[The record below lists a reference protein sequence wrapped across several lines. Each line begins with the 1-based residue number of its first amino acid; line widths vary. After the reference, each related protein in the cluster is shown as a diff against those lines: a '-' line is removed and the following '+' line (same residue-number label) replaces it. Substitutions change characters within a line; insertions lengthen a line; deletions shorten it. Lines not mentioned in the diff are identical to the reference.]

1 MEGEFMEI
9 SEASYQQGLTITVK
23 SKGYSDWQKYNFH
36 LQLDRQQPIML
47 VKRMYHYEFSI
58 PVYDGDK
65 DTKND
70 AILTVET
77 HRKISSSPIKG
88 YTFKKK
94 YEFPH
99 NKLNKNMTMESFLDS
114 SKNLKV
120 KLRNRNNSFVFSDKS
135 KKFITGEISN
145 VKINKSNNGIFS
157 SYNKLTNHDTK
168 NSKSIKISLYPGKNK
183 TIFQKIIENLDKLKQ
198 NNQKTY
204 ELIKKNEKK
213 TIRLRLKKFNY
224 LKDVKTKTKN
234 EISKVKEESDTS
246 NKLIK
251 NETSQKE
258 NKTNKTNQIVEE
270 EKKNIEPEPVN
281 NMSLSIKKDINLL
294 NSNINKESTAKT
306 NFTTNMYHIRNLFIS
321 KEQIQ
326 SSFIKAGI
334 VTILWKK
341 TLFIRGIEMQM
352 NDISNKTKLI
362 LDNIDYFKVNYFNN
376 GNFFLGFENMDN
388 YKKAEFN
395 LTLEELC
402 FLLIETVPKLLQK
415 FYDSLDRILY
425 IKIPDLD
432 KEMEKIPKNEK
443 ECLDINCAFLNQ
455 VALYFMGCVDVLK
468 EIQKRIDYYK
478 FKDNEFLIIDNFLDL
493 ARYDTSKINSM
504 AEIYIDRMRKE
515 EKIMEKMEVGLGI
528 RKKKKYLV
536 EDIFERIHKRYTQSF
551 KDEIKLERINS
562 TLNLKGNTF
571 LNDAK
576 RNKFILMRRAQ
587 NLNILN
593 QPVVTAL
600 MKYFKD
606 NIKSQI
612 ISEQVFE
619 RFKLKEK
626 QSQKKVVTKNDE

>member
-1 MEGEFMEI
+1 MEEKNKKI
-9 SEASYQQGLTITVK
+9 KIHNSSPL
-23 SKGYSDWQKYNFH
+23 KYINK
-36 LQLDRQQPIML
+36 LPSL
-47 VKRMYHYEFSI
+47 E
-58 PVYDGDK
+58 
-65 DTKND
+65 
-70 AILTVET
+70 
-77 HRKISSSPIKG
+77 KISPIKG

-99 NKLNKNMTMESFLDS
+99 DKLNKNITMDSFLDS
-114 SKNLKV
+114 SNHLKI
-120 KLRNRNNSFVFSDKS
+120 KLRNKSNSFIFSDKS

-145 VKINKSNNGIFS
+145 AKINKSNKGFFS
-157 SYNKLTNHDTK
+157 SYNKLTNHETK
-168 NSKSIKISLYPGKNK
+168 NNKSIKISLYPGKNK
-183 TIFQKIIENLDKLKQ
+183 TIFQKIIENLDKIKK

-204 ELIKKNEKK
+204 ELIKKNERK
-213 TIRLRLKKFNY
+213 TIRLRLKKFNKFKD
-224 LKDVKTKTKN
+224 LKTNTKN
-234 EISKVKEESDTS
+234 EISKVKEENDKS

-251 NETSQKE
+251 NEATQ
-258 NKTNKTNQIVEE
+258 KTNKTNKISEE
-270 EKKNIEPEPVN
+270 EKKNIEQEPSN
-281 NMSLSIKKDINLL
+281 NMSLTIKKDINLL
-294 NSNINKESTAKT
+294 NSNLVKETAIKT
-306 NFTTNMYHIRNLFIS
+306 NLTTNMYHMRNLYIS

-326 SSFIKAGI
+326 NSFIKAGI
-334 VTILWKK
+334 ITILWKK
-341 TLFIRGIEMQM
+341 NIFIRGIEMQM

-376 GNFFLGFENMDN
+376 GNFFLAFENMDN

-425 IKIPDLD
+425 IKIPDIE
-432 KEMEKIPKNEK
+432 KEMEKIPRNEK
-443 ECLDINCAFLNQ
+443 ECLDLNSSFLNQ
-455 VALYFMGCVDVLK
+455 VALYFMGCADVLK

-478 FKDNEFLIIDNFLDL
+478 FKDNEFLVIDNYLDL

-504 AEIYIDRMRKE
+504 AEIYIDRMKKE
-515 EKIMEKMEVGLGI
+515 EKILEKMEVGLGI
-528 RKKKKYLV
+528 RKKKKHLV
-536 EDIFERIHKRYTQSF
+536 EDIFERTHKRYTQSF

-562 TLNLKGNTF
+562 TLNLKSNIF
-571 LNDAK
+571 LNDEK

-593 QPVVTAL
+593 QPVITAL

-619 RFKLKEK
+619 RFKSKEK
-626 QSQKKVVTKNDE
+626 ESQKKKVVTKNDE

>member
-1 MEGEFMEI
+1 MEEKNKKI
-9 SEASYQQGLTITVK
+9 KIHNSSPL
-23 SKGYSDWQKYNFH
+23 KYINK
-36 LQLDRQQPIML
+36 LPSL
-47 VKRMYHYEFSI
+47 E
-58 PVYDGDK
+58 
-65 DTKND
+65 
-70 AILTVET
+70 
-77 HRKISSSPIKG
+77 KISPIKG

-99 NKLNKNMTMESFLDS
+99 YKLNKNITMDSFLDS
-114 SKNLKV
+114 SKHLKI
-120 KLRNRNNSFVFSDKS
+120 KLRNKSNSFIFSDKS

-145 VKINKSNNGIFS
+145 AKINKSNKGFFS
-157 SYNKLTNHDTK
+157 SYNKLTNHETK
-168 NSKSIKISLYPGKNK
+168 NNKSIKISLYPGKNK
-183 TIFQKIIENLDKLKQ
+183 TIFQKIIENLDKIKK

-204 ELIKKNEKK
+204 ELIKKNERK
-213 TIRLRLKKFNY
+213 TIRLRLKKFNKFKD
-224 LKDVKTKTKN
+224 LKTNTKN
-234 EISKVKEESDTS
+234 EISKVKEENDKS

-251 NETSQKE
+251 NEATQ
-258 NKTNKTNQIVEE
+258 KTNKTNKISEE
-270 EKKNIEPEPVN
+270 EKKNIEQEPSN
-281 NMSLSIKKDINLL
+281 NMSLTIKKDINLL
-294 NSNINKESTAKT
+294 NSNLVKETAIKT
-306 NFTTNMYHIRNLFIS
+306 NLTTNMYHMRNLYIS

-326 SSFIKAGI
+326 NSFIKAGI
-334 VTILWKK
+334 ITILWKK
-341 TLFIRGIEMQM
+341 NIFIRGIEMQM

-376 GNFFLGFENMDN
+376 GNFFLAFENMDN

-425 IKIPDLD
+425 IKIPDIE
-432 KEMEKIPKNEK
+432 KEMEKIPRNEK
-443 ECLDINCAFLNQ
+443 ECLDFNSAFLNQ
-455 VALYFMGCVDVLK
+455 VALYFLGCADVLK

-478 FKDNEFLIIDNFLDL
+478 FKDNEFLVIDNYLDL

-504 AEIYIDRMRKE
+504 AEIYIDRMKKE
-515 EKIMEKMEVGLGI
+515 EKILEKMEVGLGI
-528 RKKKKYLV
+528 RKKKKHLV
-536 EDIFERIHKRYTQSF
+536 EDIFERTHKRYTQSF

-562 TLNLKGNTF
+562 TLNLKSNIF
-571 LNDAK
+571 LNDEK

-593 QPVVTAL
+593 QPVITAL

-619 RFKLKEK
+619 RFKSKEK
-626 QSQKKVVTKNDE
+626 ESQKKKVVTKNDE

>member
-1 MEGEFMEI
+1 MEEK
-9 SEASYQQGLTITVK
+9 VK
-23 SKGYSDWQKYNFH
+23 IHNSSP
-36 LQLDRQQPIML
+36 L
-47 VKRMYHYEFSI
+47 
-58 PVYDGDK
+58 
-65 DTKND
+65 
-70 AILTVET
+70 
-77 HRKISSSPIKG
+77 KIINKLPSLEKISPIKG

-168 NSKSIKISLYPGKNK
+168 ISKSIKISLYPGKNK

-234 EISKVKEESDTS
+234 EVSKVKEESDTS

-376 GNFFLGFENMDN
+376 GNFFLAFENMDN

-515 EKIMEKMEVGLGI
+515 EKIMERMEVGLGI

>member
-1 MEGEFMEI
+1 MEEKNKKI
-9 SEASYQQGLTITVK
+9 KIHNSSPL
-23 SKGYSDWQKYNFH
+23 KYINK
-36 LQLDRQQPIML
+36 LPSL
-47 VKRMYHYEFSI
+47 E
-58 PVYDGDK
+58 
-65 DTKND
+65 
-70 AILTVET
+70 
-77 HRKISSSPIKG
+77 KISPIKG

-99 NKLNKNMTMESFLDS
+99 DKLNKNITMDSFLDS
-114 SKNLKV
+114 SKHLKI
-120 KLRNRNNSFVFSDKS
+120 KLRNKSNSFIFSDKS

-145 VKINKSNNGIFS
+145 AKINKSNKGFFS
-157 SYNKLTNHDTK
+157 SYNKLTNHETK
-168 NSKSIKISLYPGKNK
+168 NNKSIKISLYPGKNK
-183 TIFQKIIENLDKLKQ
+183 TIFQKIIENLDKIKK

-204 ELIKKNEKK
+204 ELIKKNERK
-213 TIRLRLKKFNY
+213 TIRLRLKKFNKFKD
-224 LKDVKTKTKN
+224 LKTNTKN
-234 EISKVKEESDTS
+234 EISKVKEENDKS

-251 NETSQKE
+251 NEATQ
-258 NKTNKTNQIVEE
+258 KTNKTNKISEE
-270 EKKNIEPEPVN
+270 EKKNIEQEPSN
-281 NMSLSIKKDINLL
+281 NMSLTIKKDINLL
-294 NSNINKESTAKT
+294 NSNLVKETTIKT
-306 NFTTNMYHIRNLFIS
+306 NFTTNMYHMRNLYIS

-326 SSFIKAGI
+326 NSFIKAGI
-334 VTILWKK
+334 ITILWKK
-341 TLFIRGIEMQM
+341 NIFIRGIEMQM

-376 GNFFLGFENMDN
+376 GNFFLAFENMDN

-425 IKIPDLD
+425 IKIPDIE
-432 KEMEKIPKNEK
+432 KEMEKIPRNEK
-443 ECLDINCAFLNQ
+443 ECLDLNSSFLNQ
-455 VALYFMGCVDVLK
+455 VALYFMGCADVLK

-478 FKDNEFLIIDNFLDL
+478 FKDNEFLVIDNYLDL

-504 AEIYIDRMRKE
+504 AEIYIDRMKKE
-515 EKIMEKMEVGLGI
+515 EKILEKMEVGLGI
-528 RKKKKYLV
+528 RKKKKHLV
-536 EDIFERIHKRYTQSF
+536 EDIFERTHKRYTQSF

-562 TLNLKGNTF
+562 TLNLKSNIF
-571 LNDAK
+571 LNDEK

-593 QPVVTAL
+593 QPVITAL

-619 RFKLKEK
+619 RFKSKEK
-626 QSQKKVVTKNDE
+626 ESQKKKVVTKNDE

>member
-1 MEGEFMEI
+1 MEEKNKKI
-9 SEASYQQGLTITVK
+9 KIHNSSPL
-23 SKGYSDWQKYNFH
+23 KYINK
-36 LQLDRQQPIML
+36 LPSL
-47 VKRMYHYEFSI
+47 E
-58 PVYDGDK
+58 
-65 DTKND
+65 
-70 AILTVET
+70 
-77 HRKISSSPIKG
+77 KISPIKG

-99 NKLNKNMTMESFLDS
+99 YKLNKNITMDSFLDS
-114 SKNLKV
+114 SKHLKI
-120 KLRNRNNSFVFSDKS
+120 KLRNKSNSFIFSDKS

-145 VKINKSNNGIFS
+145 AKINKSNKGFFS
-157 SYNKLTNHDTK
+157 SYNKLTNHETK
-168 NSKSIKISLYPGKNK
+168 NNKSIKISLYPGKNK
-183 TIFQKIIENLDKLKQ
+183 TIFQKIIENLDKIKK

-204 ELIKKNEKK
+204 ELIKKNERK
-213 TIRLRLKKFNY
+213 TIRLRLKKFNKFKD
-224 LKDVKTKTKN
+224 LKTNTKN
-234 EISKVKEESDTS
+234 EISKVKEENDKS

-251 NETSQKE
+251 NEATQ
-258 NKTNKTNQIVEE
+258 KTNKTNKISEE
-270 EKKNIEPEPVN
+270 EKKNIEQEPSN
-281 NMSLSIKKDINLL
+281 NMSLTIKKDINLL
-294 NSNINKESTAKT
+294 NSNLVKETAIKT
-306 NFTTNMYHIRNLFIS
+306 NLTTNMYHMRNLYIS

-326 SSFIKAGI
+326 NSFIKAGI
-334 VTILWKK
+334 ITILWKK
-341 TLFIRGIEMQM
+341 NIFIRGIEMQM

-376 GNFFLGFENMDN
+376 GNFFLAFENMDN

-425 IKIPDLD
+425 IKIPDIE
-432 KEMEKIPKNEK
+432 KEMEKIPRNEK
-443 ECLDINCAFLNQ
+443 ECLDLNSSFLNQ
-455 VALYFMGCVDVLK
+455 VALYFMGCADVLK

-478 FKDNEFLIIDNFLDL
+478 FKDNEFLVIDNYLDL

-504 AEIYIDRMRKE
+504 AEIYIDRMKKE
-515 EKIMEKMEVGLGI
+515 EKILEKMEVGLGI
-528 RKKKKYLV
+528 RKKKKHLV
-536 EDIFERIHKRYTQSF
+536 EDIFERTHKRYTQSF

-562 TLNLKGNTF
+562 TLNLKSNIF
-571 LNDAK
+571 LNDEK

-593 QPVVTAL
+593 QPVITAL

-619 RFKLKEK
+619 RFKSKEK
-626 QSQKKVVTKNDE
+626 ESQKKKVVTKNDE

>member
-1 MEGEFMEI
+1 MEEK
-9 SEASYQQGLTITVK
+9 V
-23 SKGYSDWQKYNFH
+23 N
-36 LQLDRQQPIML
+36 
-47 VKRMYHYEFSI
+47 
-58 PVYDGDK
+58 
-65 DTKND
+65 N
-70 AILTVET
+70 
-77 HRKISSSPIKG
+77 KIQIHNSSPLKIINKLPSLEKISPIKG

-168 NSKSIKISLYPGKNK
+168 NNKSIKISLYPGKNK

-294 NSNINKESTAKT
+294 NSNINKESTANT

-376 GNFFLGFENMDN
+376 GNFFLAFENMDN

-528 RKKKKYLV
+528 RKKKKYFV

>member
-1 MEGEFMEI
+1 MEEK
-9 SEASYQQGLTITVK
+9 VK
-23 SKGYSDWQKYNFH
+23 IHNSSP
-36 LQLDRQQPIML
+36 L
-47 VKRMYHYEFSI
+47 
-58 PVYDGDK
+58 
-65 DTKND
+65 
-70 AILTVET
+70 
-77 HRKISSSPIKG
+77 KIINKLPSLEKISPIKG

-234 EISKVKEESDTS
+234 EVSKVKEESDTS

-376 GNFFLGFENMDN
+376 GNFFLAFENMDN

-515 EKIMEKMEVGLGI
+515 EKIMERMEVGLGI

>member
-1 MEGEFMEI
+1 MEEK
-9 SEASYQQGLTITVK
+9 VK
-23 SKGYSDWQKYNFH
+23 IHNSSP
-36 LQLDRQQPIML
+36 L
-47 VKRMYHYEFSI
+47 
-58 PVYDGDK
+58 
-65 DTKND
+65 
-70 AILTVET
+70 
-77 HRKISSSPIKG
+77 KIINKLPSLEKISPIKG

-94 YEFPH
+94 YEFPN

-213 TIRLRLKKFNY
+213 TIRLRLKKFNC
-224 LKDVKTKTKN
+224 LKDVKTKN
-234 EISKVKEESDTS
+234 EVSKIKEESDTS

-258 NKTNKTNQIVEE
+258 NKINKTNQIVEE
-270 EKKNIEPEPVN
+270 EKKNVEPELVNNIN

-334 VTILWKK
+334 VTTLWKK

-376 GNFFLGFENMDN
+376 GNFFLAFENMDN

-415 FYDSLDRILY
+415 FYESLDRILY

-443 ECLDINCAFLNQ
+443 DCLDINCAFLNQ
-455 VALYFMGCVDVLK
+455 VALYFMGCADVLK

-478 FKDNEFLIIDNFLDL
+478 FKDNEFLVIDNFLDL

>member
-1 MEGEFMEI
+1 MEEKNKKI
-9 SEASYQQGLTITVK
+9 KIHNSSPL
-23 SKGYSDWQKYNFH
+23 KYINK
-36 LQLDRQQPIML
+36 LPSL
-47 VKRMYHYEFSI
+47 E
-58 PVYDGDK
+58 
-65 DTKND
+65 
-70 AILTVET
+70 
-77 HRKISSSPIKG
+77 KISPIKG

-99 NKLNKNMTMESFLDS
+99 DKLNKNITMDSFLDS
-114 SKNLKV
+114 SKHLKI
-120 KLRNRNNSFVFSDKS
+120 KLRNKSNSFIFSDKS

-145 VKINKSNNGIFS
+145 EKINKSNKGFFS
-157 SYNKLTNHDTK
+157 SYNKLTNHETK
-168 NSKSIKISLYPGKNK
+168 NNKSIKISLYPGKNK
-183 TIFQKIIENLDKLKQ
+183 TIFQKIIENLDKIKK

-204 ELIKKNEKK
+204 ELIKKNERK
-213 TIRLRLKKFNY
+213 TIRLRLKKFNKFKD
-224 LKDVKTKTKN
+224 LKTNTKN
-234 EISKVKEESDTS
+234 EISKVKEENDKS

-251 NETSQKE
+251 NEATQ
-258 NKTNKTNQIVEE
+258 KTNKTNKISEE
-270 EKKNIEPEPVN
+270 EKKNIEQEPSN
-281 NMSLSIKKDINLL
+281 NMSLTIKKDINLL
-294 NSNINKESTAKT
+294 NSNLVKETTIKT
-306 NFTTNMYHIRNLFIS
+306 NFTTNMYHMRNLYIS

-326 SSFIKAGI
+326 NSFIKAGI
-334 VTILWKK
+334 ITILWKK
-341 TLFIRGIEMQM
+341 NIFIRGIEMQM

-376 GNFFLGFENMDN
+376 GNFFLAFENMDN

-425 IKIPDLD
+425 IKIPDIE
-432 KEMEKIPKNEK
+432 KEMEKIPRNEK
-443 ECLDINCAFLNQ
+443 ECLDLNSSFLNQ
-455 VALYFMGCVDVLK
+455 VALYFMGCADVLK

-478 FKDNEFLIIDNFLDL
+478 FKDNEFLVIDNYLDL

-504 AEIYIDRMRKE
+504 AEIYIDRMKKE
-515 EKIMEKMEVGLGI
+515 EKILEKMEVGLGI
-528 RKKKKYLV
+528 RKKKKHLV
-536 EDIFERIHKRYTQSF
+536 EDIFERTHKRYTQSF

-562 TLNLKGNTF
+562 TLNLKSNIF
-571 LNDAK
+571 LNDEK

-593 QPVVTAL
+593 QPVITAL

-619 RFKLKEK
+619 RFKSKEK
-626 QSQKKVVTKNDE
+626 ESQKKKVVTKNDE

>member
-1 MEGEFMEI
+1 MEEKNKKI
-9 SEASYQQGLTITVK
+9 KIHNSSPL
-23 SKGYSDWQKYNFH
+23 KYINK
-36 LQLDRQQPIML
+36 LPSL
-47 VKRMYHYEFSI
+47 E
-58 PVYDGDK
+58 
-65 DTKND
+65 
-70 AILTVET
+70 
-77 HRKISSSPIKG
+77 KISPIKG

-99 NKLNKNMTMESFLDS
+99 DKLNKNITMDSFLDS
-114 SKNLKV
+114 SKHLKI
-120 KLRNRNNSFVFSDKS
+120 KLRNKSNSFIFSDKS

-145 VKINKSNNGIFS
+145 AKINKSNKGFFS
-157 SYNKLTNHDTK
+157 SYNKLTNHETK
-168 NSKSIKISLYPGKNK
+168 NNKSIKISLYPGKNK
-183 TIFQKIIENLDKLKQ
+183 TIFQKIIENLDKIKK

-204 ELIKKNEKK
+204 ELIKKNERK
-213 TIRLRLKKFNY
+213 TIRLRLKKFNKFKD
-224 LKDVKTKTKN
+224 LKTNTKN
-234 EISKVKEESDTS
+234 EISKVKEENDKS

-251 NETSQKE
+251 NEATQ
-258 NKTNKTNQIVEE
+258 KTNKTNKISEE
-270 EKKNIEPEPVN
+270 EKKNIEQEPSN
-281 NMSLSIKKDINLL
+281 NMSLTIKKDINLL
-294 NSNINKESTAKT
+294 NTNLVKETTIKT
-306 NFTTNMYHIRNLFIS
+306 NLTTNMYHMRNLYIS

-326 SSFIKAGI
+326 NSFIKAGI
-334 VTILWKK
+334 ITILWKK
-341 TLFIRGIEMQM
+341 NIFIRGIEMQM

-376 GNFFLGFENMDN
+376 GNFFLAFENMDN

-425 IKIPDLD
+425 IKIPDIE
-432 KEMEKIPKNEK
+432 KEMEKIPRNEK
-443 ECLDINCAFLNQ
+443 ECLDLNSSFLNQ
-455 VALYFMGCVDVLK
+455 VALYFMGCADVLK

-478 FKDNEFLIIDNFLDL
+478 FKDNEFLVIDNYLDL

-504 AEIYIDRMRKE
+504 AEIYIDRMKKE
-515 EKIMEKMEVGLGI
+515 EKILEKMEVGLGI
-528 RKKKKYLV
+528 RKKKKHLV
-536 EDIFERIHKRYTQSF
+536 EDIFERTHKRYTQSF

-562 TLNLKGNTF
+562 TLNLKSNIF
-571 LNDAK
+571 LNDEK

-593 QPVVTAL
+593 QPVITAL

-619 RFKLKEK
+619 RFKSKEK
-626 QSQKKVVTKNDE
+626 ESQKKKVVTKNDE

>member
-1 MEGEFMEI
+1 MEEK
-9 SEASYQQGLTITVK
+9 V
-23 SKGYSDWQKYNFH
+23 N
-36 LQLDRQQPIML
+36 
-47 VKRMYHYEFSI
+47 
-58 PVYDGDK
+58 
-65 DTKND
+65 N
-70 AILTVET
+70 
-77 HRKISSSPIKG
+77 KIQIHNSSPLKIINKLPSLEKISPIKG

-376 GNFFLGFENMDN
+376 GNFFLAFENMDN

>member
-1 MEGEFMEI
+1 MEEK
-9 SEASYQQGLTITVK
+9 V
-23 SKGYSDWQKYNFH
+23 N
-36 LQLDRQQPIML
+36 
-47 VKRMYHYEFSI
+47 
-58 PVYDGDK
+58 
-65 DTKND
+65 N
-70 AILTVET
+70 
-77 HRKISSSPIKG
+77 KIQIHNSSPLKIINKLPSLEKISPIKG

-183 TIFQKIIENLDKLKQ
+183 TIFQKIIENLDKIKK

-204 ELIKKNEKK
+204 ELIKKNERK
-213 TIRLRLKKFNY
+213 TIRLRLKKFNKFKD
-224 LKDVKTKTKN
+224 LKTNTKN
-234 EISKVKEESDTS
+234 EISKVKEENDKS

-251 NETSQKE
+251 NEATQ
-258 NKTNKTNQIVEE
+258 KTNKTNKISEE
-270 EKKNIEPEPVN
+270 EKKNIEQEPSN
-281 NMSLSIKKDINLL
+281 NMSLTIKKDINLL
-294 NSNINKESTAKT
+294 NSNLVKETAIKT
-306 NFTTNMYHIRNLFIS
+306 NLTTNMYHMRNLYIS

-326 SSFIKAGI
+326 NSFIKAGI
-334 VTILWKK
+334 ITILWKK
-341 TLFIRGIEMQM
+341 NIFIRGIEMQM

-376 GNFFLGFENMDN
+376 GNFFLAFENMDN

-425 IKIPDLD
+425 IKIPDIE
-432 KEMEKIPKNEK
+432 KEMEKIPRNEK
-443 ECLDINCAFLNQ
+443 ECLDLNSSFLNQ
-455 VALYFMGCVDVLK
+455 VALYFMGCADVLK

-478 FKDNEFLIIDNFLDL
+478 FKDNEFLVIDNYLDL

-504 AEIYIDRMRKE
+504 AEIYIDRMKKE
-515 EKIMEKMEVGLGI
+515 EKILEKMEVGLGI
-528 RKKKKYLV
+528 RKKKKHLV
-536 EDIFERIHKRYTQSF
+536 EDIFERTHKRYTQSF

-562 TLNLKGNTF
+562 TLNLKSNVF
-571 LNDAK
+571 LNDEK

-593 QPVVTAL
+593 QPVITAL

-619 RFKLKEK
+619 RFKSKEK
-626 QSQKKVVTKNDE
+626 ESQKKKVVTKNDE

>member
-1 MEGEFMEI
+1 MEE
-9 SEASYQQGLTITVK
+9 
-23 SKGYSDWQKYNFH
+23 KGN
-36 LQLDRQQPIML
+36 
-47 VKRMYHYEFSI
+47 
-58 PVYDGDK
+58 
-65 DTKND
+65 N
-70 AILTVET
+70 
-77 HRKISSSPIKG
+77 KIQIHNSSPLKIINKLPSLEKISPIKG

-168 NSKSIKISLYPGKNK
+168 ISKSIKISLYPGKNK
-183 TIFQKIIENLDKLKQ
+183 TIFQKIIENLDKLKK

-213 TIRLRLKKFNY
+213 AIRLRLKKFNY

-376 GNFFLGFENMDN
+376 GNFFLAFENMDN

-455 VALYFMGCVDVLK
+455 VALYFMGCTDVLK

-478 FKDNEFLIIDNFLDL
+478 FKDNEFLVIDNFLDL

-515 EKIMEKMEVGLGI
+515 EKIMERMEVGLGI
-528 RKKKKYLV
+528 RKKKKYFV

>member
-1 MEGEFMEI
+1 MEEKNKKI
-9 SEASYQQGLTITVK
+9 KIHNSSPL
-23 SKGYSDWQKYNFH
+23 KYINK
-36 LQLDRQQPIML
+36 LPSL
-47 VKRMYHYEFSI
+47 E
-58 PVYDGDK
+58 
-65 DTKND
+65 
-70 AILTVET
+70 
-77 HRKISSSPIKG
+77 KISPIKG

-99 NKLNKNMTMESFLDS
+99 YKLNKNITMDSFLDS
-114 SKNLKV
+114 SKHLKI
-120 KLRNRNNSFVFSDKS
+120 KLRNKSNSFIFSDKS

-145 VKINKSNNGIFS
+145 AKINKSNKGFFS
-157 SYNKLTNHDTK
+157 SYNKLTNHETK
-168 NSKSIKISLYPGKNK
+168 NNKSIEISLYPGKNK
-183 TIFQKIIENLDKLKQ
+183 TIFQKIIENLDKIKK

-204 ELIKKNEKK
+204 ELIKKNERK
-213 TIRLRLKKFNY
+213 TIRLRLKKFNKFKD
-224 LKDVKTKTKN
+224 LKTNTKN
-234 EISKVKEESDTS
+234 EISKVKEENDKS

-251 NETSQKE
+251 NEATQ
-258 NKTNKTNQIVEE
+258 KTNKTNKISEE
-270 EKKNIEPEPVN
+270 EKKNIEQEPSN
-281 NMSLSIKKDINLL
+281 NMSLTIKKDINLL
-294 NSNINKESTAKT
+294 NSNLVKETIIKT
-306 NFTTNMYHIRNLFIS
+306 NLTTNMYHMRNLYIS

-326 SSFIKAGI
+326 NSFIKAGI
-334 VTILWKK
+334 ITILWKK
-341 TLFIRGIEMQM
+341 NIFIRGIEMQM

-376 GNFFLGFENMDN
+376 GNFFLAFENMDN

-425 IKIPDLD
+425 IKIPDIE
-432 KEMEKIPKNEK
+432 KEMEKIPRNEK
-443 ECLDINCAFLNQ
+443 ECLDLNSSFLNQ
-455 VALYFMGCVDVLK
+455 VALYFMGCADVLK

-478 FKDNEFLIIDNFLDL
+478 FKDNEFLVIDNYLDL

-504 AEIYIDRMRKE
+504 AEIYIDRMKKE
-515 EKIMEKMEVGLGI
+515 EKILEKMEVGLGI
-528 RKKKKYLV
+528 RKKKKHLV
-536 EDIFERIHKRYTQSF
+536 EDIFERTHKRYTQSF

-562 TLNLKGNTF
+562 TLNLKSNIF
-571 LNDAK
+571 LNDEK

-593 QPVVTAL
+593 QPVITAL

-619 RFKLKEK
+619 RFKSKEK
-626 QSQKKVVTKNDE
+626 ESQKKKVVTKNDE

>member
-1 MEGEFMEI
+1 M
-9 SEASYQQGLTITVK
+9 
-23 SKGYSDWQKYNFH
+23 
-36 LQLDRQQPIML
+36 
-47 VKRMYHYEFSI
+47 
-58 PVYDGDK
+58 
-65 DTKND
+65 
-70 AILTVET
+70 
-77 HRKISSSPIKG
+77 
-88 YTFKKK
+88 
-94 YEFPH
+94 
-99 NKLNKNMTMESFLDS
+99 
-114 SKNLKV
+114 
-120 KLRNRNNSFVFSDKS
+120 
-135 KKFITGEISN
+135 
-145 VKINKSNNGIFS
+145 KINKSNNGIFS

-376 GNFFLGFENMDN
+376 GNFFLAFENMDN

>member
-1 MEGEFMEI
+1 MEEKNKKI
-9 SEASYQQGLTITVK
+9 KIHNSSPL
-23 SKGYSDWQKYNFH
+23 KYINK
-36 LQLDRQQPIML
+36 LPSL
-47 VKRMYHYEFSI
+47 E
-58 PVYDGDK
+58 
-65 DTKND
+65 
-70 AILTVET
+70 
-77 HRKISSSPIKG
+77 KISPIKG

-99 NKLNKNMTMESFLDS
+99 DKLNKNITMDSFLDS
-114 SKNLKV
+114 SKHLKI
-120 KLRNRNNSFVFSDKS
+120 KLRNKSNSFIFSDKS

-145 VKINKSNNGIFS
+145 AKINKSNKGFFS
-157 SYNKLTNHDTK
+157 SYNKLTNHETK
-168 NSKSIKISLYPGKNK
+168 NNKSIKISLYPGKNK
-183 TIFQKIIENLDKLKQ
+183 TIFQKIIENLDKIKK

-204 ELIKKNEKK
+204 ELIKKNERK
-213 TIRLRLKKFNY
+213 TIRLRLKKFNKFKD
-224 LKDVKTKTKN
+224 LKTNTKN
-234 EISKVKEESDTS
+234 EISKVKEENDKS

-251 NETSQKE
+251 NEATQ
-258 NKTNKTNQIVEE
+258 KTNKTNKISEE
-270 EKKNIEPEPVN
+270 EKKNIEQEPSN
-281 NMSLSIKKDINLL
+281 NMSLTIKKDINLL
-294 NSNINKESTAKT
+294 NSNLVKETAIKT
-306 NFTTNMYHIRNLFIS
+306 NLTTNMYHMRNLYIS

-326 SSFIKAGI
+326 NSFIKAGI
-334 VTILWKK
+334 ITILWKK
-341 TLFIRGIEMQM
+341 NIFIRGIEMQM

-376 GNFFLGFENMDN
+376 GNFFLAFENMDN

-425 IKIPDLD
+425 IKIPDIE
-432 KEMEKIPKNEK
+432 KEMEKIPRNEK
-443 ECLDINCAFLNQ
+443 ECLDLNSSFLNQ
-455 VALYFMGCVDVLK
+455 VALYFMGCADVLK

-478 FKDNEFLIIDNFLDL
+478 FKDNEFLVIDNYLDL

-504 AEIYIDRMRKE
+504 AEIYIDRMKKE
-515 EKIMEKMEVGLGI
+515 EKILEKMEVGLGI
-528 RKKKKYLV
+528 RKKKKHLV
-536 EDIFERIHKRYTQSF
+536 EDIFERTHKRYTQSF

-562 TLNLKGNTF
+562 TLNLKSNIF
-571 LNDAK
+571 LNDEK

-593 QPVVTAL
+593 QPVITAL

-619 RFKLKEK
+619 RFKSKEK
-626 QSQKKVVTKNDE
+626 ESQKKKVVTKNDE

>member
-1 MEGEFMEI
+1 MEEK
-9 SEASYQQGLTITVK
+9 V
-23 SKGYSDWQKYNFH
+23 N
-36 LQLDRQQPIML
+36 
-47 VKRMYHYEFSI
+47 
-58 PVYDGDK
+58 
-65 DTKND
+65 N
-70 AILTVET
+70 
-77 HRKISSSPIKG
+77 KIQIHNSSPLKIINKLPSLEKISPIKG

-168 NSKSIKISLYPGKNK
+168 ISKSIKISLYPGKNK

-376 GNFFLGFENMDN
+376 GNFFLAFENMDN

-443 ECLDINCAFLNQ
+443 DCLDINCAFLNQ
-455 VALYFMGCVDVLK
+455 VALYFMGCFDVLK

-478 FKDNEFLIIDNFLDL
+478 FKDNEFLVIDNFLDL